1 MAQYNKKSEGSS
13 KSKTAKETVKRKTVK
28 KTDIN
33 KTKKTNNN
41 TKAKKNQ
48 NKNGQVKRK
57 RNENYNNCLNII
69 PLGGIGE
76 IGKNLTAYECRGDI
90 IIVDCGL
97 SFPDD
102 EMYGVDIVIPDMSYL
117 VNNRD
122 SIKGLFVTHGHED
135 HIGGIPYL
143 LKQLNVPIYAT
154 RLTVGLIKNKLI
166 EHELDTSAD
175 LREVKPG
182 DIVNTGV
189 FSVEFIHVNHSIP
202 DAVAL
207 AIKSTV
213 GTVIQTG
220 DFKIDTTPIDGEM
233 IDIARL
239 SQLGKNG
246 VLALLSDSTNA
257 DHPGFTMS
265 EKRVGQT
272 FVDIFSK
279 TKKRIIIATFS
290 SNVHRIQQVID
301 CASQNGRKLAILGR
315 SMINVVNTAMEL
327 GYLKVP
333 EGMIIDIDLIKEY
346 TDDKLVIIS
355 TGSQG
360 ESMSALHRMA
370 YGDHRKV
377 VVGANDLVV
386 ISASAIPGNEKMIG
400 NVINELMKLNAEVV
414 YEREMG
420 VHVSGHACQ
429 EELKLLIG
437 ITRPKFFIP
446 VHGEHKHLVSHASLA
461 EQMGL
466 DKENIVIPE
475 LGKIIQLGRNGIR
488 FNGNV
493 TAGKVMVDGFGIGDV
508 GSIVLRERKRL
519 AEDGI
524 LIVNLVMDAYS
535 GEVMNGP
542 EFMSRGFVLVKES
555 EELMNQASLVVNLL
569 LEEYRRLN
577 KTDWS
582 ALKNRIR
589 DQLSHL
595 FYEKTKRSPMIIPI
609 IMEV

>member
-1 MAQYNKKSEGSS
+1 MAQYKKKTENTVKSASS
-13 KSKTAKETVKRKTVK
+13 KTTKKKNVAKADKNKAQRTKSVRAASAVKGELPKKRKNRET
-28 KTDIN
+28 
-33 KTKKTNNN
+33 
-41 TKAKKNQ
+41 
-48 NKNGQVKRK
+48 
-57 RNENYNNCLNII
+57 YNNSLNII
-69 PLGGIGE
+69 PLGGIDE

-102 EMYGVDIVIPDMSYL
+102 EMYGVDIVIADMTYL
-117 VNNRD
+117 VNNKER
-122 SIKGLFVTHGHED
+122 IKGLFVTHGHED

-143 LKQLNVPIYAT
+143 LKQIDIPIFAT
-154 RLTVGLIKNKLI
+154 RLTIGLIKNKLI
-166 EHELDTSAD
+166 EHSLDTVTD
-175 LREVKPG
+175 FREVRPG

-189 FSVEFIHVNHSIP
+189 FNVEFIHVNHSIP

-207 AIKSTV
+207 AIKCPV

-220 DFKIDTTPIDGEM
+220 DFKIDTTPIDGDM

-265 EKRVGQT
+265 EKSVGQS

-279 TKKRIIIATFS
+279 TNKRIIIATFS
-290 SNVHRIQQVID
+290 SNVHRVQQVID
-301 CASQNGRKLAILGR
+301 CAEENGRKVALLGR
-315 SMINVVNTAMEL
+315 SMINVVNTAKEL
-327 GYLKVP
+327 GYLRVP
-333 EGMIIDIDLIKEY
+333 DGMIIDIDMIKQY
-346 TDDKLVIIS
+346 TDEQLVIVS

-414 YEREMG
+414 YDREMG
-420 VHVSGHACQ
+420 IHVSGHACQ
-429 EELKLLIG
+429 EELKLMIG
-437 ITRPKFFIP
+437 ITKPKFFIP
-446 VHGEHKHLVSHASLA
+446 VHGEQKHLKIHAGLA
-461 EQMGL
+461 EQMGME
-466 DKENIVIPE
+466 KERIVIPE

-493 TAGKVMVDGFGIGDV
+493 TAGRVLVDGFGVGDV
-508 GSIVLRERKRL
+508 GSIVLRDRKHL

-524 LIVNLVMDAYS
+524 LIVSLAIDAYS
-535 GEVMNGP
+535 GEAISGP
-542 EFMSRGFVLVKES
+542 EFISRGFVLVKES
-555 EELMNQASLVVNLL
+555 EDLMKEAGVVVNLL
-569 LEEYRRLN
+569 IEEYRRVGKN
-577 KTDWS
+577 DWS

-595 FYEKTKRSPMIIPI
+595 FYQKTKRSPMILPI
-609 IMEV
+609 IMEA